1 MSENKKTY
9 IVSKDL
15 IDKIIDFL
23 ENPFDNTKESIEI
36 LKSKDSFTEDEINK
50 IVALLGKFP
59 AYSVYPIIDLFKGNL
74 KVEEIDQQQE

>member
-1 MSENKKTY
+1 MSEDKKTY

-15 IDKIIDFL
+15 INTIVNFL
-23 ENPFDNTKESIEI
+23 ENPFDNVKESIEI

-50 IVALLGKFP
+50 IIALLGKFP

-74 KVEEIDQQQE
+74 KVEEIDQQ

>member
-1 MSENKKTY
+1 MSEDKKTY

-15 IDKIIDFL
+15 INKIVDFL
-23 ENPFDNTKESIEI
+23 ENPFDNAKESIGI

-50 IVALLGKFP
+50 IIALLGKFP

-74 KVEEIDQQQE
+74 KVEEIDHQ

>member
-1 MSENKKTY
+1 MSENQKTY

-15 IDKIIDFL
+15 IDKIVDFL

-74 KVEEIDQQQE
+74 KVEEIDQQQ

>member
-1 MSENKKTY
+1 MSENQKTY

-15 IDKIIDFL
+15 IDKIVDFL

>member
-1 MSENKKTY
+1 MSESKKTY

-15 IDKIIDFL
+15 IEKIVDFL

>member
-1 MSENKKTY
+1 MSEDKKTY

-15 IDKIIDFL
+15 IKKIVDFL
-23 ENPFDNTKESIEI
+23 ENPFDNAKESIEI

-50 IVALLGKFP
+50 IIALLGKFP

-74 KVEEIDQQQE
+74 KVEEIDQQ

>member
-1 MSENKKTY
+1 MSESKKSY

-15 IDKIIDFL
+15 VNKIVDFL

-36 LKSKDSFTEDEINK
+36 LKSKDSFTEEEINK
-50 IVALLGKFP
+50 IIALLGKFP

-74 KVEEIDQQQE
+74 KVEEIEQQ

>member
-9 IVSKDL
+9 IVSRDL
-15 IDKIIDFL
+15 INKIIDFL
-23 ENPFDNTKESIEI
+23 ENPFDNAKESVEI

-59 AYSVYPIIDLFKGNL
+59 AYSVYPIIDSFKGNL
-74 KVEEIDQQQE
+74 KVEEIDQQ

>member
-15 IDKIIDFL
+15 INKIIDFL
-23 ENPFDNTKESIEI
+23 ENPFDNAKESIEI

-50 IVALLGKFP
+50 IIALLGKFP

-74 KVEEIDQQQE
+74 KVEEIEQQ

>member
-15 IDKIIDFL
+15 IDKIVDFL

>member
-1 MSENKKTY
+1 MSESKKSY

-15 IDKIIDFL
+15 VDKIVDFL

-36 LKSKDSFTEDEINK
+36 LKSKDSFTEEEINK
-50 IVALLGKFP
+50 IIALLGKFP

-74 KVEEIDQQQE
+74 KVEEIEQQ